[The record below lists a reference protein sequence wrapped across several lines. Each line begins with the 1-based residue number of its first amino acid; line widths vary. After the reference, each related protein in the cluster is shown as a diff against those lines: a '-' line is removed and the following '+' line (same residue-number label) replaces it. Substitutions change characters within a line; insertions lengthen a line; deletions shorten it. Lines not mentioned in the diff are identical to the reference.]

1 MSIEQNVITIT
12 RTAGA
17 DLSAAQYCFVEQSSA
32 GAITVCNTAGENALG
47 VLQNNPPSGQAG
59 AVACNGVTKVK
70 AGATIEPGNQLTT
83 TAAGKAAVAT
93 SGQVIMGEA
102 ISGGADGEIIS
113 MLIKPMAASG
123 TVLITEDSS
132 LQEATITVSSAELLA
147 LYTTPK
153 ELIAAPGAGLA
164 LALHSAILFLDY
176 NTTAYDGVAAGE
188 DLNIRYTNGSGQ
200 LVATIETDPF
210 LTSTADALR
219 YVEPATTAAITPVA
233 NAALV
238 LYLATGNI
246 ATGNSPLKVKVYYRV
261 IPATL

>member
-1 MSIEQNVITIT
+1 MSIEQNVVTIA

-17 DLSAAQYCFVEQSSA
+17 DLSAKQYCFVEQSSA
-32 GAITVCNTAGENALG
+32 GTITVCNTAGENALG
-47 VLQNNPPSGQAG
+47 VLQNDPTSGQTG
-59 AVACNGVTKVK
+59 SVACNGVTKVL
-70 AGATIEPGNQLTT
+70 AGATIVPGDQLSTS
-83 TAAGKAAVAT
+83 AAGKAIVAT
-93 SGQVIMGEA
+93 STYVIQGEA

-132 LQEATITVSSAELLA
+132 LQETTVVISTAELLA

-153 ELIAAPGAGLA
+153 SLVAAPGAGFAIA
-164 LALHSAILFLDY
+164 LDSAVLFLDY
-176 NTTAYDGVAAGE
+176 NSAAYNGVAAGE
-188 DLNIRYTNGSGQ
+188 DLEIRYTDGSGQ

-210 LTSTADALR
+210 LTSTADAIR
-219 YVEPATTAAITPVA
+219 YVQPATTAAITPVA

-238 LYLATGNI
+238 ICLATGNI

-261 IPATL
+261 IPTTL